1 MPKIQLELREGDPEI
16 QALEASL
23 DKQSFIRAR
32 PDHFEGDIN
41 IVNLL
46 IDVTTATIPVLSL
59 FITQHIKAKRY
70 IKAKVKGIEVQGESL
85 KNIEAFLK
93 KISTQQSEPQKRE
106 PNNTESLSGFGIGES
121 KKKAEKKKRSKK
133 K

>member
-1 MPKIQLELREGDPEI
+1 VPKIQLELQADDPELDP
-16 QALEASL
+16 LESRL
-23 DKQSFIRAR
+23 GSENVIRAR

-46 IDVTTATIPVLSL
+46 VNLTTVTIPILSML
-59 FITQHIKAKRY
+59 VSEHIKSKRY

-85 KNIEAFLK
+85 KNMEAFLNT
-93 KISTQQSEPQKRE
+93 IASQK
-106 PNNTESLSGFGIGES
+106 TEAAQKETKSAAEAAKVPAS
-121 KKKAEKKKRSKK
+121 KKSAAKKNRSKK